1 MRVEISRSG
10 DAYYVIG
17 DVGFDNVNEWRRVF
31 DKVIRAE
38 TTKEMHI
45 NFSRVHRID
54 STILSLMLTWLRQ
67 AQSFGIK
74 VTYLDVPEHVLR
86 ISELF
91 GIQKML
97 SVA

>member
-1 MRVEISRSG
+1 MSVEMSRSG
-10 DAYYVIG
+10 DDYYVIG
-17 DVGFDNVNEWRRVF
+17 NVNMDNVNAWRSVF

-38 TTKEMHI
+38 TAKEMRI

-54 STILSLMLTWLRQ
+54 SSVVSLMLTWLRQ
-67 AQSFGIK
+67 AESLGIK
-74 VTYLDVPEHVLR
+74 ITYLDIPDHVLR